1 MSMILIKLAPD
12 FDKSTLNPNLD
23 ESKIWFDEM
32 AEQLYNSDLEVEK
45 KNLEKGDTPN
55 PEIKEMDEHFTAMTG
70 LEMDSNRGFKFVLTE
85 DGNYDIEKTPLHGYD
100 LVYQYTSLSNVRYL
114 LQSLFLISAEPDSK
128 KIPGK

>member
-1 MSMILIKLAPD
+1 MR
-12 FDKSTLNPNLD
+12 
-23 ESKIWFDEM
+23 
-32 AEQLYNSDLEVEK
+32 K
-45 KNLEKGDTPN
+45 KLEKGDTPN

-100 LVYQYTSLSNVRYL
+100 SVYRYTSLSNVRYL

-128 KIPGK
+128 KILGK